1 MSGAEVGLVLG
12 LVTGAI
18 TCFQT
23 AYQIYEAAHDAKG
36 LTESFKVTAEQIPL
50 VLHTL
55 GLVEQSFRANAL
67 DTDAIKAAE
76 PVLKRCKDKAQKLEA
91 VFKEAIPSKDTPR
104 PERYKKALQMKWKS
118 SEVKKSM
125 ELVMADLELLAQHQ
139 IFRDAGEL
147 EDIKAAVTQLGEIS
161 EEEDSAR
168 FVHNGPGDQ
177 VTHTGSGDLENHKV
191 SGGSPSWY
199 KNVDTINIGKQA

>member
-1 MSGAEVGLVLG
+1 
-12 LVTGAI
+12 
-18 TCFQT
+18 
-23 AYQIYEAAHDAKG
+23 
-36 LTESFKVTAEQIPL
+36 
-50 VLHTL
+50 
-55 GLVEQSFRANAL
+55 
-67 DTDAIKAAE
+67 
-76 PVLKRCKDKAQKLEA
+76 
-91 VFKEAIPSKDTPR
+91 
-104 PERYKKALQMKWKS
+104 MKWKS

-161 EEEDSAR
+161 EEEISEEEISEEEDSAR

-191 SGGSPSWY
+191 PGGSLSWY